1 MACLS
6 NLAERVGVTENSESA
21 WADAEKTRKGAD
33 QALDKLSSV
42 CSSSQTATP
51 WSALRKNYVYLS
63 NALHFDSF
71 LLSRLYEYSFIS
83 RHELD
88 LLHSCKLSYE
98 DKIHHL
104 IVQLPSNSPEKFPEF
119 CQILRR
125 VGQSDV
131 AERLEQ
137 HASQDKSKLLRSS
150 SSHHRKKSLKR
161 LLEAKVARLEKEKA
175 AAVREAE
182 EERQIAFAAAEQ
194 VLDKTVRAPS
204 FRALD
209 SNVKTRD
216 DDIESLAK
224 NIEEEFARLTKD
236 SLAECSDIWN
246 NTPNASN
253 IAGKQQTSGNS
264 MPRTEWHFPTPCT
277 SWLYG
282 KLGSVEDR
290 LVVLANGIDQLYVQ
304 NDNSDEWNIFAREDS
319 VIKHVMVY
327 LFLFEKTHCM

>member
-1 MACLS
+1 M
-6 NLAERVGVTENSESA
+6 TENSESA

-137 HASQDKSKLLRSS
+137 HASQ
-150 SSHHRKKSLKR
+150 
-161 LLEAKVARLEKEKA
+161 
-175 AAVREAE
+175 
-182 EERQIAFAAAEQ
+182 
-194 VLDKTVRAPS
+194 
-204 FRALD
+204 
-209 SNVKTRD
+209 
-216 DDIESLAK
+216 
-224 NIEEEFARLTKD
+224 
-236 SLAECSDIWN
+236 
-246 NTPNASN
+246 
-253 IAGKQQTSGNS
+253 GNS
-264 MPRTEWHFPTPCT
+264 
-277 SWLYG
+277 
-282 KLGSVEDR
+282 
-290 LVVLANGIDQLYVQ
+290 
-304 NDNSDEWNIFAREDS
+304 
-319 VIKHVMVY
+319 
-327 LFLFEKTHCM
+327 